1 MYTVME
7 IKDMFQI
14 DLMENQFK
22 KSKFK
27 KGQFAFDLTITVII
41 LSFILYFGLFTIAEI
56 HKSNIRTLE
65 EQILFNRLISVADY
79 LVKTGAVETKENIY
93 GSKAIYHHE
102 ITSDSFKKINKNELQ
117 EKLQLQ
123 ELHIEHCSLPMCNTE
138 FPDNICINRIILFND
153 ETSILR
159 VCGR

>member
-1 MYTVME
+1 MLL
-7 IKDMFQI
+7 I

-27 KGQFAFDLTITVII
+27 KGQFAFDLAITVII

-56 HKSNIRTLE
+56 HKSNERTLE
-65 EQILFNRLISVADY
+65 EQVLFNRLISTADY
-79 LVKTGAVETKENIY
+79 LVKTGAVETEENIY
-93 GSKAIYHHE
+93 GSKTIYHHK
-102 ITSDSFKKINKNELQ
+102 ITSNSFSKVNVNELK

-123 ELHIEHCSLPMCNTE
+123 ELHIEHCYLLGCTTK
-138 FPDNICINRIILFND
+138 FPNNLCINRIVLFND
-153 ETSILR
+153 EISILR